1 MYEVLLFIGIEN
13 CRTGPKIDEREEK
26 GESGWQVSSAA
37 VLHKEFYLSPQ
48 RRARCGVSIVPHPRT
63 YLVLSV
69 KTRVQLL

>member
-13 CRTGPKIDEREEK
+13 GHTEPKIDERKEQ
-26 GESGWQVSSAA
+26 GESGWQVSSEA
-37 VLHKEFYLSPQ
+37 VLHKEFYLSHQ
-48 RRARCGVSIVPHPRT
+48 KREHSGVSSVPHPWA